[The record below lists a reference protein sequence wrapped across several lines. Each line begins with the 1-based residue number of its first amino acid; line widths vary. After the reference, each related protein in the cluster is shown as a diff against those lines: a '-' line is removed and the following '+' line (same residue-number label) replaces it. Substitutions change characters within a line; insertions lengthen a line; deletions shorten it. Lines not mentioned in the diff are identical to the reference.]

1 MKKQLLHADAELQQ
15 HAIVAELEVKRRSD
29 RLMDYFLISYF
40 VGGLLLSFYYDTW
53 LIAVGVGGL
62 SLIAYYSAKKIAPDS
77 DLYQYILSVVLA
89 VFMAQYIYQMHGM
102 FEMHFTAFIG
112 SAVLITYQNWKLQI
126 PIAIAVVGHHAAFG
140 YLQNGGFNGIY
151 FTQLESFELNT
162 FIIHIILAAVIFF
175 ICGLWSYQLD
185 KYRTIRVL
193 QAAKVERLQKD
204 ALDAA
209 NIKKEE
215 LERQVAALLD
225 KAVAQGK
232 HEIASD
238 ILHDI
243 GNAVVGFGSY
253 LTRIRRMQE
262 NDSPEHLVKLSAFVQ
277 SQRTALAGAIGE
289 TRADAMATMLGGIAQ
304 TQKNNQEEIGR
315 TITEQLTIITR
326 IQDILN
332 IQRQY
337 ISGQDKGRK
346 QVNLRDIINDSMS
359 MLFASVDKHGVAV
372 SCELPDG
379 LPSVRGDKTRLMQ
392 VVLNI
397 LKNSIESVAS
407 NNGEKNIG
415 LRAYRESD
423 YLTVEV
429 SDNGYGFAA
438 DMGGRLFEQGFT
450 TKAGSAGMGLHHCRT
465 IMDSHDGL
473 VGLTSEGPGLGAM
486 ATVRFKI

>member
-1 MKKQLLHADAELQQ
+1 MKNQLLHADAELQQ
-15 HAIVAELEVKRRSD
+15 HAIAAELEVKRRSD
-29 RLMDYFLISYF
+29 RLMDYFLVSYF
-40 VGGLLLSFYYDTW
+40 AGGLLLAFYYDTW
-53 LIAVGVGGL
+53 LIAAGVGSL
-62 SLIAYYSAKKIAPDS
+62 SLAAYYSAKKLAPDS
-77 DLYQYILSVVLA
+77 DLYQYVLSVVLA
-89 VFMAQYIYQMHGM
+89 LFMAQYIYQMHGM

-126 PIAIAVVGHHAAFG
+126 PIAIAVVGHHAVFG
-140 YLQNGGFNGIY
+140 YLQNGGFNEIY
-151 FTQLESFELNT
+151 FTQLGSFELNT

-175 ICGLWSYQLD
+175 ICGLWSYQLN

-193 QAAKVERLQKD
+193 QAAKVERLQRE

-277 SQRTALAGAIGE
+277 SQRGALAGAIGE

-315 TITEQLTIITR
+315 TISEQLSIITR

-337 ISGQDKGRK
+337 ISGRDKERK
-346 QVNLRDIINDSMS
+346 QVNLREIVNDSMS
-359 MLFASVDKHGVAV
+359 MLFASVDKHGV
-372 SCELPDG
+372 
-379 LPSVRGDKTRLMQ
+379 
-392 VVLNI
+392 
-397 LKNSIESVAS
+397 
-407 NNGEKNIG
+407 
-415 LRAYRESD
+415 
-423 YLTVEV
+423 
-429 SDNGYGFAA
+429 
-438 DMGGRLFEQGFT
+438 
-450 TKAGSAGMGLHHCRT
+450 
-465 IMDSHDGL
+465 
-473 VGLTSEGPGLGAM
+473 
-486 ATVRFKI
+486 

>member
-1 MKKQLLHADAELQQ
+1 MKKALLHADPELQQ
-15 HAIVAELEVKRRSD
+15 HAMAAGLEVKKRSD
-29 RLMDYFLISYF
+29 RLMDYFLVSYF
-40 VGGLLLSFYYDTW
+40 IGGLLLAFYYDTW
-53 LIAVGVGGL
+53 LIALGVGGL
-62 SLIAYYSAKKIAPDS
+62 SLAAYYSARFFAPES
-77 DLYQYILSVVLA
+77 DLYQYVLSVVLA

-126 PIAIAVVGHHAAFG
+126 PMAIAVVGHHAMFG
-140 YLQNGGFNGIY
+140 YLQNGGLDGVY

-162 FIIHIILAAVIFF
+162 FIIHIVLAAVIFF
-175 ICGLWSYQLD
+175 ICGLWSYQLN
-185 KYRTIRVL
+185 KSRTIRVL

-204 ALDAA
+204 ALNAA

-262 NDSPEHLVKLSAFVQ
+262 NDNPEHLVKLSAFVQ
-277 SQRTALAGAIGE
+277 SQRVALAGAIGE

-304 TQKNNQEEIGR
+304 TQKSNQEEIGR

-337 ISGQDKGRK
+337 ISGQDKERRA
-346 QVNLRDIINDSMS
+346 VNLRDIINDSMS
-359 MLFASVDKHGVAV
+359 MLFASADKHGVAV
-372 SCELPDG
+372 SFELPDS
-379 LPSVRGDKTRLMQ
+379 LPAVRGDKTRLMQ
-392 VVLNI
+392 VMLNI
-397 LKNSIESVAS
+397 LKNSIESVAANS
-407 NNGEKNIG
+407 GEKNIA
-415 LRAYRESD
+415 LKAYRDSD
-423 YLTVEV
+423 YLTVEIC
-429 SDNGYGFAA
+429 DNGNGFDA
-438 DMGGRLFEQGFT
+438 DMVGRLFEQGFT
-450 TKAGSAGMGLHHCRT
+450 TKAGGAGMGLHHCRT
-465 IMDSHDGL
+465 IMDSHDG
-473 VGLTSEGPGLGAM
+473 VMGLSSEGPGKGAM
-486 ATVRFKI
+486 ATVRFRI